1 MVLATPAPKIRKL
14 SVQAAVKLRADIQVP
29 CPGRVAEELL
39 IGSLD
44 AGATAVEVELQESS
58 VGAVLTVRD
67 DGSGRDMEALGAEG
81 LGGQPVTAVTSL
93 AAVCARCGRVVVR
106 SKVSGR
112 GTMCKIFEQGKV
124 TYLGPS
130 DVPHG
135 GPGTTIRVEGLG
147 RLIREVEVS
156 SLRHRL
162 ERQVLIRPRVS
173 LRLRFLGQEAH
184 CLDLVTEQA
193 AERLEH
199 VLGCGCTRGLRRV
212 QWSSDGSALE
222 GVVSRLEDAQSTD
235 SFMYLYVNG
244 RYIEPTQTPIHESI
258 VRLFAAASLRA
269 QEGAAQGPDS
279 VSTVAAGGVWPLF
292 VLNFQCPEDWF
303 DVAVGGSVRR
313 FSNWRQPIR
322 FIQMCLRKVWLG
334 EACGGEEA
342 PDPAQRAPASPQK
355 HRKATAKRTRRYDAV
370 NIVPLLAQRIAVAR
384 GPAAPLRARLAP
396 TLIKQV
402 NPSDRCD
409 RSL

>member
-14 SVQAAVKLRADIQVP
+14 SLQASVKLRADIQVP
-29 CPGRVAEELL
+29 CPGRIAEELL

-67 DGSGRDMEALGAEG
+67 DGAGRDMEALGAEA
-81 LGGQPVTAVTSL
+81 LGGHAVTSL

-106 SKVSGR
+106 SKVPGR

-130 DVPHG
+130 DTPHG

-193 AERLEH
+193 AARLEH

-212 QWSSDGSALE
+212 QRSSASDACALE
-222 GVVSRLEDAQSTD
+222 GVVSQLEDAQSTD

-244 RYIEPTQTPIHESI
+244 RYVEPTPIHESI
-258 VRLFAAASLRA
+258 VRLFAAASLQA
-269 QEGAAQGPDS
+269 QEGTGQGPDS
-279 VSTVAAGGVWPLF
+279 VSAVAAGGVWPLF

-303 DVAVGGSVRR
+303 DVVAGGSVIR

-334 EACGGEEA
+334 ERCGQEEA
-342 PDPAQRAPASPQK
+342 PEPAQRAPASRQK
-355 HRKATAKRTRRYDAV
+355 HRKATATRTRCYDAV

-384 GPAAPLRARLAP
+384 GPAAPCQTMSPEGTARP
-396 TLIKQV
+396 
-402 NPSDRCD
+402 
-409 RSL
+409 